1 VPPEGRTRRQAEVML
16 RAVRTLASGNGS
28 VPEGPA
34 QPSRYLRQSWER
46 MDHPTYARRGFAI
59 ETEADLLRAK
69 AHGGRRY
76 TGLPLSEIYT
86 LAAGCGR
93 SSTDSTGALKP

>member
-1 VPPEGRTRRQAEVML
+1 ML

-34 QPSRYLRQSWER
+34 QPSGYLRQSRER
-46 MDHPTYARRGFAI
+46 MHHPTYARGGFAI
-59 ETEADLLRAK
+59 ETEADLLRAQ
-69 AHGGRRY
+69 APGWRRY
-76 TGLPLSEIYT
+76 TGFSLSEIHT
-86 LAAGCGR
+86 FAAGCGR

>member
-1 VPPEGRTRRQAEVML
+1 VPPKERTRRQAEVML
-16 RAVRTLASGNGS
+16 RAVGTLASGNGS

-34 QPSRYLRQSWER
+34 QPSGYLRQSRER
-46 MDHPTYARRGFAI
+46 MHHPTYARGGFAI
-59 ETEADLLRAK
+59 ETEADLLRAQ
-69 AHGGRRY
+69 APGWRRY
-76 TGLPLSEIYT
+76 TGLSLSEIHT